1 MTWLDFELSKK
12 KILEFID
19 TVNKLRY
26 KSSNKKKINSLDFLD
41 NYDIIKNFDQ
51 FDFDILPPNQNKIFH
66 QEKVKQKKVTSQK
79 KKINSDLL
87 SLIDENFNKLKKNNI
102 FISYKKV
109 S

>member
-19 TVNKLRY
+19 TVNKLRH

-51 FDFDILPPNQNKIFH
+51 FNFDILPPNQKKIFL
-66 QEKVKQKKVTSQK
+66 QEKVKK
-79 KKINSDLL
+79 KK
-87 SLIDENFNKLKKNNI
+87 
-102 FISYKKV
+102 
-109 S
+109 